1 MQLRIATA
9 TALLSFFT
17 HYVAATSSRSLR
29 ASTPKS
35 TTTHIEPTRELME
48 NMENFTP
55 LPCNNNLTL
64 QNCDGNILLS
74 SLIATQLSEVNSV
87 MNSMNTTSFPS
98 DMETIVPCG
107 ICAIAD
113 ISNRQVLSAP
123 TGIDVQGM
131 LYFPPSTHGI
141 LETSHILVQG
151 ILKIDPPD
159 NSETGRLTIKLIG
172 DDRDIYLT
180 PHTHNAMACDRFENG
195 RCPMGKRP
203 SKLRKSISFVV

>member
-1 MQLRIATA
+1 MYVNTCSCVIINLVSVYYKVEYKKVSCSFELQQLR
-9 TALLSFFT
+9 LF
-17 HYVAATSSRSLR
+17 
-29 ASTPKS
+29 
-35 TTTHIEPTRELME
+35 
-48 NMENFTP
+48 
-55 LPCNNNLTL
+55 
-64 QNCDGNILLS
+64 
-74 SLIATQLSEVNSV
+74 
-87 MNSMNTTSFPS
+87 
-98 DMETIVPCG
+98 
-107 ICAIAD
+107 AD

-172 DDRDIYLT
+172 DDRNIYLT